1 MKSEDTTNNPAPES
15 LASAWM
21 KGLCL
26 AAHAL
31 RREIF
36 RVWNPART
44 AFGCCFLLAALLSGA
59 NSAVAG
65 IYEIT
70 FNDGQGDVGA
80 GQIDVESGNN
90 CNYACSGYLNVTS
103 GGAAGNWSLYTA
115 GGACAYPGYMYSPSG
130 GYIYNNA
137 VYVGGGNPQYPAT
150 NPLLDYYGL
159 LFTQSNGNELNLW
172 GNADGSYTL
181 GGNVNGWQ
189 NFNVQIS
196 FQNTTITPVPEAA
209 TWLALAFLLVPISA
223 SVIRPRCVA
232 EKYLM

>member
-1 MKSEDTTNNPAPES
+1 MKSKNTTINQAPKS
-15 LASAWM
+15 ASDVLIN
-21 KGLCL
+21 GLCL
-26 AAHAL
+26 PAHAL

-36 RVWNPART
+36 RGWNPART
-44 AFGCCFLLAALLSGA
+44 LFGICFLLAALIGGA
-59 NSAVAG
+59 NPAVAG
-65 IYEIT
+65 IYQIT
-70 FNDGQGDVGA
+70 FNDGQGDSGS

-115 GGACAYPGYMYSPSG
+115 AGACAYPGYMYSPSG
-130 GYIYNNA
+130 AYIYNNA
-137 VYVGGGNPQYPAT
+137 VYVGGSNPQYPAA

-172 GNADGSYTL
+172 GNTDGSYTL

-196 FQNTTITPVPEAA
+196 FQNTAITPVPEAS
-209 TWLALAFLLVPISA
+209 TWLAVAFVLLPMSMGA
-223 SVIRPRCVA
+223 GVIRSRRQPV
-232 EKYLM
+232 E